1 MADDK
6 WTWIL
11 VGLFILALVYLL
23 TRDRLVEL
31 TRDEQGRITGI
42 LEKVL

>member
-1 MADDK
+1 MSDDK
-6 WTWIL
+6 WTYIL

-31 TRDEQGRITGI
+31 TRDEQGRITTV
-42 LEKVL
+42 LEKVI